1 MEFAIAA
8 EGTKFWFL
16 ENFNIFRDLK
26 DESMQELERITSMQD
41 IRRNQPIYFP
51 TEPSNSIF
59 FLKKGRVKLTRISPE
74 GKEMIL
80 ALVNMG
86 EVFGEMAFLDEG
98 ERNEFA
104 TALDDCL
111 VCAINKNEFKDF
123 VARNPELN
131 LRITKL
137 IGLKLKKYS
146 ERIEELVFKDAE
158 QRVISFLLRLANE
171 NGKSIGE
178 EIFVKPFLKHQDI
191 AELTATSR
199 QTVNAILT
207 DLREK
212 EVINFDRKKLI
223 IKEKEKLEGKINF

>member
-1 MEFAIAA
+1 MAA
-8 EGTKFWFL
+8 EGTKFWYL
-16 ENFNIFRDLK
+16 ENFNIFKDLK
-26 DESMQELERITSMQD
+26 EESMQELHRITSMQD
-41 IRRNQPIYFP
+41 IPKNQPIYFP
-51 TEPSNSIF
+51 QEPSNSIF
-59 FLKKGRVKLTRISPE
+59 FLKKGRVKLSRTSSD

-86 EVFGEMAFLDEG
+86 EVFGEMAFFDEG

-111 VCAINKNEFKDF
+111 VCAINKNEFKGF
-123 VARNPELN
+123 VDKNPELN

-158 QRVISFLLRLANE
+158 QRLVSFLLRLADE
-171 NGKSIGE
+171 NGKQIGE

-199 QTVNAILT
+199 QTVNSILT

-212 EVINFDRKKLI
+212 RVINFDRKKLI
-223 IKEKEKLEGKINF
+223 IYNREKLTSLLK